1 MLINYKLIISYR
13 GDSFLGY
20 QRQKVGRTV
29 EGDLLVVIRTI
40 FNEAIS
46 IVGAGRTDSGVHAL
60 GQVVNFKSNKRFNL
74 KRLKYAL
81 NSLLTDSISILN
93 IEIVNND
100 FNARKS
106 ATSRV
111 YHYLFSPFILPTFIK
126 DVVSYVNF
134 DSSVEYMNQCSQVF
148 LGEHDFSRFR
158 KLGSNEKSSIR
169 DVKMI
174 KIEKKF
180 ILHPYG
186 IMDGI
191 YYYSLQIE
199 ANSFLYRMVRNCV
212 GALFQI
218 FQECNTMDELSK
230 MVNFQDIGYKY
241 SAAPS
246 KGLCLV
252 KVNY

>member
-1 MLINYKLIISYR
+1 MLINYKLVISYR
-13 GDSFLGY
+13 GASFLGY

-29 EGDLLVVIRTI
+29 EGELVKGLSTL
-40 FNEAIS
+40 FNEEIL
-46 IVGAGRTDSGVHAL
+46 ITGAGRTDSGVHAL
-60 GQVVNFKSNKRFNL
+60 GQVVNFKSIKSFDL
-74 KRLKYAL
+74 KKMKYGL
-81 NSLLTDSISILN
+81 NSILTDDISVLN
-93 IEIVNND
+93 IEIVDSD
-100 FNARKS
+100 FNSRRSAKS
-106 ATSRV
+106 RE
-111 YHYLFSPFILPTFIK
+111 YHYLFTPLVMPTFVK
-126 DVVSYVNF
+126 DVITYVNF

-158 KLGSNEKSSIR
+158 KLGSYEKSPVRI
-169 DVKMI
+169 VKMI

-180 ILHPYG
+180 ILDPYG
-186 IMDGI
+186 RLDGF
-191 YYYSLQIE
+191 YYYSFQIE

-218 FQECNTMDELSK
+218 FQECNTIDELNK
-230 MVNFQDIGYKY
+230 MVNIQDIGYKY